1 MAWESVPFKVTPQPH
16 RNHQILPWTCKNT
29 FIVMPIPTTVQW
41 RELIRDKHQTLCQP
55 LTMALSSYTC
65 RYLTWCSGGGM
76 TSSIQLFSLFQV
88 TSKHISG
95 VLLLLLSTALRKM
108 LVWGRCL
115 RNGGSILLRL
125 FPINHRRWY
134 IACVILKDFHEA

>member
-1 MAWESVPFKVTPQPH
+1 
-16 RNHQILPWTCKNT
+16 
-29 FIVMPIPTTVQW
+29 
-41 RELIRDKHQTLCQP
+41 
-55 LTMALSSYTC
+55 
-65 RYLTWCSGGGM
+65 M

-125 FPINHRRWY
+125 FPINHRR
-134 IACVILKDFHEA
+134 